1 MKSYHCNGILT
12 EKGKLKVKI
21 ICPQHIFQ
29 SYARYN
35 EAISRMEGLERENQ
49 EVLEVI
55 G

>member
-1 MKSYHCNGILT
+1 M
-12 EKGKLKVKI
+12 EKGKLKVKTVY
-21 ICPQHIFQ
+21 PQHIFH
-29 SYARYN
+29 SDARYN